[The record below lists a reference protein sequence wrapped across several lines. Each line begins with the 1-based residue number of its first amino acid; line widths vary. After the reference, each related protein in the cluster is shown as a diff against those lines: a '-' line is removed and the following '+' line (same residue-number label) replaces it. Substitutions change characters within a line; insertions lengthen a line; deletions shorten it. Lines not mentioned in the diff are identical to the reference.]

1 MNETA
6 CSPAYFG
13 QYNRT
18 HDFPNEVYYVV
29 SVANILILGT
39 AILGNSVILAALKQC
54 QTLHPPSKAL
64 LYSLVLS
71 DLGVGAVVVPLK
83 LALNLAVILKA
94 PSLYCLLWRPF
105 RIIAAVMG
113 TVSFFT
119 STAIAL
125 DRYLAFRLRLRYRQA
140 VTLRRVLLLLIAE
153 WILAIIWAC
162 TEIVNETLNRVLG
175 TVAILSCVAITLV
188 CYQRIYKG
196 LVVLPLFTAYYLM
209 IVLEMP
215 RYYCAV
221 AITYGRTTDF
231 IVSVSLQ
238 TIATIAIDR
247 YLAFHLRLRYRE
259 LVKVRRVVSIL
270 AFEWI
275 LAAVRSGTWFS
286 NQQINVV
293 SGAIGLLSCCLITPL
308 CYLSIHRG
316 LRYRIAQIHQQN
328 NSSELAVDFNIIQY
342 KKTVNNMLWIN
353 GLLVVC
359 YLPQFSSLLAVLAMG
374 LNDSTRF
381 ALHFSAVAMFFNS
394 SLNPIIYCWKIKE
407 LRGKVIALLRAL
419 YNFLSSHVQ

>member
-18 HDFPNEVYYVV
+18 HDFSNEVYYVV
-29 SVANILILGT
+29 SVANILILAT

-196 LVVLPLFTAYYLM
+196 LRRQATLIQVQSQPATNPKNGGFSFGQYKRSVVSMVWVYCCLLVCYVPYYLNL
-209 IVLEMP
+209 VL
-215 RYYCAV
+215 
-221 AITYGRTTDF
+221 
-231 IVSVSLQ
+231 L
-238 TIATIAIDR
+238 IAIDGNA
-247 YLAFHLRLRYRE
+247 L
-259 LVKVRRVVSIL
+259 IL
-270 AFEWI
+270 AK
-275 LAAVRSGTWFS
+275 
-286 NQQINVV
+286 NVTSV
-293 SGAIGLLSCCLITPL
+293 VI
-308 CYLSIHRG
+308 YL
-316 LRYRIAQIHQQN
+316 
-328 NSSELAVDFNIIQY
+328 
-342 KKTVNNMLWIN
+342 
-353 GLLVVC
+353 
-359 YLPQFSSLLAVLAMG
+359 
-374 LNDSTRF
+374 
-381 ALHFSAVAMFFNS
+381 NS
-394 SLNPIIYCWKIKE
+394 SLNPVIYCWKLKE
-407 LRGKVIALLRAL
+407 IRQESLAIYHSTCRPL
-419 YNFLSSHVQ
+419 HVRS